1 MKRDGGDLRGGRRW
15 ALFRVWDG
23 RWVRLVGGELV
34 VGTMVVE
41 RVIVGWEV
49 GEGSR
54 WGLLL

>member
-41 RVIVGWEV
+41 RVIVGWGG
-49 GEGSR
+49 GEGVGTYSD
-54 WGLLL
+54 